1 MTCHHSPASQFKYQ
15 INMKNLTKAIL
26 AVAVLSVLGSSIANA
41 DYYRNPH
48 YQYGH
53 NGYWD
58 DHHHYHHWARYHD
71 HDGYWDNRGG
81 TRVFIDI

>member
-1 MTCHHSPASQFKYQ
+1 
-15 INMKNLTKAIL
+15 MKNLTKALLALAIL
-26 AVAVLSVLGSSIANA
+26 TTFGASIANA
-41 DYYRNPH
+41 DRYRNRD

-58 DHHHYHHWARYHD
+58 RGHRYHHWERYHD

-81 TRVFIDI
+81 TRVFISI

>member
-1 MTCHHSPASQFKYQ
+1 MELSVQQ
-15 INMKNLTKAIL
+15 EIIMKNLTKAVL
-26 AVAVLSVLGSSIANA
+26 AVAVLSVFGSSIANA
-41 DYYRNPH
+41 DYYRNRD

-58 DHHHYHHWARYHD
+58 RGHHYHHWARYHD
-71 HDGYWDNRGG
+71 HDGYWDERGG